1 MKIKFDRNE
10 MLNTI
15 APAMGFVS
23 SKNTI
28 AAIEGIYLN
37 ANKDTQHLTVC
48 GYDLEK
54 GIRLIVDC
62 NVEEDGHTIVGAGKF
77 NQILRLMPAG
87 EITLEV
93 NDKNSAKIYAGKSE
107 FEISTLPGK
116 DYPALPELSGEKG
129 FGISQKILKKM
140 VNQTSFAVAV
150 NDTRN
155 ALNSAYFEIKG
166 NHIKVVGC
174 DGFRL
179 AIRENDTDMENHN
192 LNEEELDFSFMIPG
206 KSLMEMMKLIEDKE
220 ETVKIVFGRKH
231 IIFCMDDRKFFARMT
246 DGEYVNYQRLLQVN
260 HPTHAVLDCDALID
274 ALERAALITDERGMG
289 QVRSVVKLRFED
301 ELLKVSSS
309 SVAGRVYDEIAAEKT
324 GNDVEIGFNCR
335 PLLDTIR
342 ACGVAKIHISVQ
354 NATSSM
360 VIQPAEDE
368 ENEDFFS
375 LILPVHQK

>member
-10 MLNTI
+10 MLSTI
-15 APAMGFVS
+15 SPAMGFVS
-23 SKNTI
+23 TKNTI
-28 AAIEGIYLN
+28 ASIEGLYFN
-37 ANKDTQHLTVC
+37 ADQDNQKLTVC

-62 NVEEDGHTIVGAGKF
+62 KVEIGGDTIVGAGKL

-93 NDKNSAKIYAGKSE
+93 TDQNSAKIYSGKSE
-107 FEISTLPGK
+107 FEIHTLPGK
-116 DYPALPELSGEKG
+116 DYPALPELSGETG
-129 FGISQKILKKM
+129 FGISQKVLKKL
-140 VNQTSFAVAV
+140 VNQTAFAVAV

-155 ALNSAYFEIKG
+155 ALNSAFFQIQG

-179 AIRENDTDMENHN
+179 AIREADTDMENHN
-192 LNEEELDFSFMIPG
+192 LREEALDFSFMIPG
-206 KSLMEMMKLIEDKE
+206 KSLAEMMKLIEDKE
-220 ETVKIVFGRKH
+220 EPIKIVFGRKH
-231 IIFCMDDRKFFARMT
+231 IIFCMEDRKFFARMT

-260 HPTHAVLDCDALID
+260 HPTHVTLDCDALIN

-289 QVRSVVKLRFED
+289 QIRSVVKLRFED
-301 ELLKVSSS
+301 ELLKISSS
-309 SVAGRVYDEIAAEKT
+309 SVAGRVYDEILCEKT
-324 GNDVEIGFNCR
+324 GGDVEIGFNCR

-342 ACGVAKIHISVQ
+342 ACGVEKIHVSVM

-360 VIQPAEDE
+360 VIQPAENE
-368 ENEDFFS
+368 EKEDFFS